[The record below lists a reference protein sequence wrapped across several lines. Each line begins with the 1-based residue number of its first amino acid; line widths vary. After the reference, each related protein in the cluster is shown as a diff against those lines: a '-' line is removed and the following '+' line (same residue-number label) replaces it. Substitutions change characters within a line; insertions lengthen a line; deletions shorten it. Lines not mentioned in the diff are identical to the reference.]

1 MKTVFA
7 KLIHHYPTHSLFT
20 CAVPLELQLKKEK
33 LKGMVKVQLF
43 WFHTDAL
50 ISFEGITFSVS
61 QVGKV
66 IVQVLEL

>member
-33 LKGMVKVQLF
+33 LRGMVKVQLF
-43 WFHTDAL
+43 
-50 ISFEGITFSVS
+50 
-61 QVGKV
+61 
-66 IVQVLEL
+66 